1 MGKIV
6 LAFSKNDTADKL
18 RQMLNGSGHEVTAV
32 CHSCAEV
39 LRVAAELDEILVIM
53 GYKLPDAVVDD
64 VADELREGQK
74 IISIIRAE
82 RRDMINNDDILT
94 VTLPVN
100 RHELLSAI
108 DIIWGEIER
117 VRHRVKRT
125 DEEKEIIEKAKL
137 FLMETYQMSEE
148 RAHRFIQKRSMDSGE
163 KLSDVARTILKI

>member
-6 LAFSKNDTADKL
+6 LAFSKDDTADKL
-18 RQMLNGSGHEVTAV
+18 RQILNGSGHEITAV

-39 LRVAAELDEILVIM
+39 LRVASELDEILVIM
-53 GYKLPDAVVDD
+53 GYKLPDAV
-64 VADELREGQK
+64 ADEVAEGLRDGQK
-74 IISIIRAE
+74 IISLMRAE
-82 RRDMINNDDILT
+82 RRDLINNDDILT

-117 VRHRVKRT
+117 VRHRAKRT

-163 KLSDVARTILKI
+163 RLADVARTVLNI